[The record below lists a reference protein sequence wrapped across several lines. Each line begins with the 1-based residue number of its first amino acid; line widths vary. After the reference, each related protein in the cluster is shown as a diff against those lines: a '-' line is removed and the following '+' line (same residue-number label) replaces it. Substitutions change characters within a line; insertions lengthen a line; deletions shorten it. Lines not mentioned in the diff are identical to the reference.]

1 MEDAIPAAAHP
12 IMIRRARS
20 WIGNPRGQA
29 LIEFA
34 FIAPLM
40 FIILFTIVDFGI
52 ALDRRITLQHA
63 VREGARY
70 AAVHT
75 IEGDIISTTE
85 DQSQGLLDTA
95 VNPNAVT
102 VCYEDSNGDL
112 TLGNAGDAVRVAGEF
127 TWEFPILSE
136 MFDAIGIGSLSIDMT
151 PSGTARLEQT
161 VGGATACT

>member
-1 MEDAIPAAAHP
+1 
-12 IMIRRARS
+12 MIRRARS
-20 WIGNPRGQA
+20 WIGDPRGQV

-40 FIILFTIVDFGI
+40 FIFLFAIVDFGI

-75 IEGDIISTTE
+75 IEADIISTTE

-95 VNPNAVT
+95 EDPGAVA
-102 VCYEDSNGDL
+102 VCYEDADGNGNV
-112 TLGNAGDAVRVAGEF
+112 GNAGDAVRVSGMF
-127 TWEFPILSE
+127 TWDFPILSE
-136 MFDAIGIGSLSIDMT
+136 MFDAIGIGPLSIDMT

-161 VGGATACT
+161 VGGATPCT